1 MADDDE
7 CFSETVFLQ
16 RNLGKNDFQEAA
28 VWVLLK
34 AKWVGGKSLWVRLFQ
49 GQFQQQLNFPALQ
62 RVENKDCDDNGGEF
76 PRHWWPQTWSPAG
89 FPFQENLPTF
99 FASNLLLT
107 LLDSPGL
114 SAAVSEMPKREK
126 ACEEFGR
133 DLSDSNTPIYFSSLE
148 FLGPVFADEIYKQT
162 GWTEGGW
169 GQERVVAASQVLQ
182 QP

>member
-1 MADDDE
+1 MTMGENFHGIDGLKPD
-7 CFSETVFLQ
+7 
-16 RNLGKNDFQEAA
+16 
-28 VWVLLK
+28 LLR
-34 AKWVGGKSLWVRLFQ
+34 VSHFRRT
-49 GQFQQQLNFPALQ
+49 FPL
-62 RVENKDCDDNGGEF
+62 
-76 PRHWWPQTWSPAG
+76 
-89 FPFQENLPTF
+89 F

-107 LLDSPGL
+107 SLDSPGL

-169 GQERVVAASQVLQ
+169 GQERVVAASQVPQLPEASGLGNLSKLLRFKLQLVQKTHSIELQ
-182 QP
+182 QC